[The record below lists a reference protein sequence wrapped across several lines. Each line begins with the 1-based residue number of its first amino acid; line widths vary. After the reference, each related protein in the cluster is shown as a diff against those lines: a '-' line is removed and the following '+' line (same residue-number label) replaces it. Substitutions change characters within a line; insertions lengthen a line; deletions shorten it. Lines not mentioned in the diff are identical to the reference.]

1 MLVYIFVLKIIMRK
15 NRNCKEGKS
24 YVFFSECY
32 LFGDLKVININFC
45 LIIIDIIFFLMSY

>member
-1 MLVYIFVLKIIMRK
+1 MRK

-45 LIIIDIIFFLMSY
+45 LIIIDIIFFFDELLVI